1 MHAIN
6 GERKPNKPSLI
17 VINTQQDKSAQ
28 STKVVDLI
36 RTRTRTKERFYSIE
50 VSHSGS
56 LLLNF
61 NDFLVQ
67 PLFTSVTW
75 FRDNLEAENDS
86 VEPSVRLMNAIKS
99 TPTLLHLTCYQL
111 TEEKIEKLLKMKLT
125 NVLALRGDEVTPN
138 PIFRHSI
145 DLVRRIKHTSGNTSL
160 AVAGYPEQHP
170 ESISMEMDL
179 KYLRDKVDA
188 GADFIITQTCFS
200 SAKIKE
206 FIRNCRDV
214 GIRVAIVPGIFVPST
229 FNSLL
234 AMCRICKIRVPTEEF
249 QMYKMLKDDSKTFQ
263 HYAVQS
269 TVRLLNDLLHKD
281 DDEAAAAVGVHFF
294 TLNNFAMIHRVIANF
309 DFK

>member
-6 GERKPNKPSLI
+6 GESKPNKPSLI

-28 STKVVDLI
+28 SIKVVDLI

-50 VSHSGS
+50 VSHSSS

-75 FRDNLEAENDS
+75 FSDNVEVENYS
-86 VEPSVRLMNAIKS
+86 VEPSVRLINAITS
-99 TPTLLHLTCYQL
+99 TPTLLHLTCYKL
-111 TEEKIEKLLKMKLT
+111 TEDKLAKILTKKLT
-125 NVLALRGDEVTPN
+125 NVLALRGDAVTPN
-138 PIFRHSI
+138 QIFRHAI
-145 DLVRRIKHTSGNTSL
+145 DLVRRIKHSSSNTSL

-170 ESISMEMDL
+170 ESISLDMDM
-179 KYLRDKVDA
+179 KYLREKVEA

-200 SAKIKE
+200 SAKMKE

-214 GIRVAIVPGIFVPST
+214 GIRVSILPGIFVPST
-229 FNSLL
+229 FSSLL

-249 QMYKMLKDDSKTFQ
+249 RMYKMLKDDPKAFQ
-263 HYAVQS
+263 DYAVQR
-269 TVRLLNDLLHKD
+269 TVLLLNDLFYNND
-281 DDEAAAAVGVHFF
+281 DDAAVGVHFF
-294 TLNNFAMIHRVIANF
+294 TLNNFDMIHRVIANF